1 MEGDIVDK
9 NDAFYEESDEA
20 WNEYFYPGTDVFKNK
35 LGIMNGNELD
45 KVEREIVDKKLSEL
59 HANPIVGS
67 FDIKH
72 LCDIH
77 KYLFG
82 DIYDWAGEFR
92 TVYMSRDTKHPYF
105 AQAKDIRRYLED
117 DLGLLNN
124 NFHSV
129 YSMDQF
135 IDFITEFYV
144 SLLNIHP
151 FREGNG
157 RAIREFLREFIVK
170 KAELHG
176 LDPVDLDWSRANHA
190 VIEEAMPLARMYKY
204 PIRKEIEK
212 IIVPLEKDIH
222 MGL

>member
-20 WNEYFYPGTDVFKNK
+20 WNEYFYPGTNVIKNK
-35 LGIMNGNELD
+35 LGIMDGNELD
-45 KVEREIVDKKLSEL
+45 KVERETVDRKLSEL

-67 FDIKH
+67 FDMKH

-117 DLGLLNN
+117 DLGLYFDEEVFDYLKY
-124 NFHSV
+124 V
-129 YSMDQF
+129 YEDEEGFLEIPFTYQF
-135 IDFITEFYV
+135 IY
-144 SLLNIHP
+144 
-151 FREGNG
+151 
-157 RAIREFLREFIVK
+157 LREFAITLNNVFRNDFP
-170 KAELHG
+170 EYFLY
-176 LDPVDLDWSRANHA
+176 
-190 VIEEAMPLARMYKY
+190 E
-204 PIRKEIEK
+204 
-212 IIVPLEKDIH
+212 
-222 MGL
+222 